1 MAGPAVVKIGD
12 QVVPHSDWLSKVRK
26 NKSHTHIVFYI
37 VVPFYYEVMANSDRL
52 SKVKEMFFFT
62 FFCLFTFITSLFQL
76 SDWLSKSSKVFLC
89 AIFLIHFY
97 YEFISAQ
104 RLICHVG
111 QGSCGDGT
119 DMSCRSRQLIW

>member
-52 SKVKEMFFFT
+52 SKVKEMFFFY
-62 FFCLFTFITSLFQL
+62 
-76 SDWLSKSSKVFLC
+76 
-89 AIFLIHFY
+89 IFLFVHFY
-97 YEFISAQ
+97 YEFISA
-104 RLICHVG
+104 
-111 QGSCGDGT
+111 
-119 DMSCRSRQLIW
+119 

>member
-1 MAGPAVVKIGD
+1 MVKIGD

-76 SDWLSKSSKVFLC
+76 SGYIFFLLVFFSGADTCELVTMC
-89 AIFLIHFY
+89 VVTNI
-97 YEFISAQ
+97 YEPVTVF
-104 RLICHVG
+104 
-111 QGSCGDGT
+111 
-119 DMSCRSRQLIW
+119 